1 MQYYTHII
9 LDEIHERSTET
20 DFTLLVVRRLTT
32 ELPQTK
38 VVVMSATMQG
48 DMLVDYFRE
57 SFTPEEVCPPYH
69 VGAKRFPV
77 RSFFVEELADLVK
90 EKNSIWS
97 PKQIDSRSKLKFMA
111 AKWPYKT
118 LKSVVQ
124 LRPKVC
130 PEAMDICTEVIVT
143 QAELGEAVLVFLPG
157 IAEISHYYDHL
168 TFELSEKNLEK
179 EFVVFILHSQVPFED
194 QQQVF
199 RAPPPDVIHVILATN
214 IAESSITLPKLTL
227 VVNFAIYRRL
237 GYDTKRRISCLTKHW
252 CSRASCAQRAGRV
265 GRVCPGVAV
274 HLVSRKFYESILKD
288 YDPPHI
294 LSAPL
299 AKLVLHAKD
308 IGSRLGI
315 PSPSEFLSYAIQPP
329 SLEQMNVALQD
340 LADLGAVT
348 CSPRYSRVPEQAE
361 ITLLGHFSLA
371 LPVCLELCRLVLYG
385 VLFGVAL
392 DAIVMAAGAS
402 LPQDVFSLP
411 CRMVMKNDIAFQS
424 SLWRSL
430 LSRINFDRGQYSE
443 SLMLC
448 NVFREWMSFKMANQG
463 TRKYPSKHKLVVAFC
478 SYFSLRWEQLL
489 LFESTVTE
497 ITLRVLHHVPVNS
510 ALHRQLQDLLAVTRY
525 RHHTH
530 STAAAAEEEV
540 RFCEEPLILKALLTA
555 TFSHQLLYGERTI
568 DSAAYFVKK
577 KSLALLEAIE
587 GSNFTQQR
595 MLILPDMRKSH
606 LPHLA
611 QLLSL
616 VLPDKTCYFDVLS
629 GVGIVQ
635 FTQPDDEQQQKE
647 NDSAGRNSK
656 KKKNTKSKSPF
667 VVDEY
672 EACEVFYREKS
683 VVRLKL
689 PPDAML
695 FWQFCERCSGGWR
708 VQGIPTEFPRPMH
721 PLRTLWCRISRH
733 KDTTFSGSWRNPAGF
748 VCELHQDCAPFLGL
762 ATCLQG
768 SENVKSV
775 NVKGVTVLPTL
786 LDSPVALLM
795 CLAFQSQYVHMELL
809 VSEGEHVSGVK
820 IHDSQ
825 EIMCY
830 NERFITVDDLIR
842 VNALRSALSLALSF
856 YSPNGDLPVSDVAN
870 ISALLRCMVLREPL
884 RPRPHC
890 HAPSSSS
897 SSSSGRPLRLS
908 SIAKV
913 LSWEQTYPRE
923 AEAADD
929 FFEED
934 VDEDNCSENE
944 EEKPFLQEFE
954 FPTLADFVYF
964 PPLQS
969 SLLSRVEEE
978 EEEEEEEG
986 GRCELQDH
994 STVEQTALQAAAETD
1009 SEGEEIQ
1016 VQESDTEEMD
1026 FLGVSETEDNNSVC
1040 ETEDNNPVRDSED
1053 VQTVC
1058 ETGDVQT
1065 VCETGDDQTVCEPKD
1080 VQTVCETGDDQTVCE
1095 TEKSKTVCE
1104 TGDVQTVCE
1113 TGDDQTVCETEKS
1126 KTVRETEDVQT
1137 VSEPKD
1143 DQTVS
1148 ETEKSKTVC
1157 ETGDDQ
1163 MAPLSS
1169 EEVTPVHLSHSGSSS
1184 RFELSPHAPV
1194 FLPTKLKQ
1202 ASAASKQ
1209 NPSHHQK
1216 HQQQQQQQQQQQPSL
1231 PAPRS
1236 NPSIPAQRTL
1246 GAPPPR
1252 ADCSSIRNLKRRQ
1265 QTSGQASGQA
1275 SVRPPLPYL
1284 DPATNHLPTF
1294 PWLYPSSGP
1303 HLPFNTYSGI
1313 TQQAPPLHHYMER
1326 YQHPSWV
1333 ANMYRDPS
1341 LPLAF
1346 PAETL
1351 YTQPPNQ
1358 PQLMVATQNP
1368 VQPESTRPPNQ
1379 PQLMM
1384 ATQNPVQPES
1394 ARPPNQPQLMMATQ
1408 NPVQPESARPPNQPQ
1423 LMMATQNPV
1432 QPESARPPTQ
1442 MLFSLPDPVV
1452 EAQKVEPQKKIKC
1465 VSEAHL
1471 VNFYLFYLSQL
1482 SSPKTANLSFMC
1494 ETVYQEYLKC
1504 FKIPVSSSSGE
1515 EYSLA
1520 PSFFDRE
1527 NSFVVWKNEGVKY
1540 VSLAPSGLDMVRHW
1554 LKSEKLVTAELTAPH
1569 SNKEEKPP
1577 RHSSP
1582 SSDHPTSEEPRHSS
1596 PSPDHPTSEE
1606 PRHSSPS
1613 PDHPTSEEPR
1623 HSSPSPDQRTSEEP
1637 RHSSPSPDQRTSEEP
1652 RHSSPSPD
1660 QRTSEE
1666 PRHSSPSPD
1675 QRTSEE
1681 PRHSSPSPDQRTSE
1695 EPRHSS
1701 PSPDQRTSEE
1711 PRHSSPSSDHPTSE
1725 EPRHSSPSSDHP
1737 TSEEPRHSSPSPDHP
1752 TSEEP
1757 RHSSPSPDQRTS
1769 EEPRHSSPSPDQRTS
1784 EEPRHSS
1791 PSPNPCQTEE
1801 RNDNVCKETGSLAER
1816 VAETSP
1822 SRKPLQGRDL
1832 DEDVVKF
1839 LCRYLLK
1846 QKHLSCT
1853 LRQVANAYKKAH
1865 HRKHFWLD
1873 LGTLELRPEFICS
1886 SKRIKLKPAYIPTS
1900 PPRITQGGRDE
1911 DRSKDFKL
1919 PLRGLQDTEQARETG
1934 KKDSGPPPPP
1944 PPPLK
1949 RLNDTTSKDPPES
1962 CKENERP
1969 YSLVGARSR
1978 ASSADRDDGTATR
1991 EGERPE
1997 LSKLDDNVLRVL
2009 CQHGRKAFLSELLRD
2024 SKLNRLCWEIGTS
2037 LSENY
2042 FTSRP
2047 HLFTVESGMNLDLP
2061 VEDAVISLSSS
2072 APLLLLPQSSSNKK
2086 SNRPLSPRQPQR
2098 RRQGRRQ
2105 HPSSHRRKTG
2115 KY

>member
-721 PLRTLWCRISRH
+721 PLRTLWCRLSRH

-830 NERFITVDDLIR
+830 DERFITVDDLIR

-913 LSWEQTYPRE
+913 LSWEQTYPRD

-929 FFEED
+929 FFEEG

-969 SLLSRVEEE
+969 SLLSRVE

-1040 ETEDNNPVRDSED
+1040 ETEDNNPVCDSEDNNLVRDSED

-1058 ETGDVQT
+1058 ETGD
-1065 VCETGDDQTVCEPKD
+1065 DQI
-1080 VQTVCETGDDQTVCE
+1080 
-1095 TEKSKTVCE
+1095 
-1104 TGDVQTVCE
+1104 
-1113 TGDDQTVCETEKS
+1113 VCETEKS

-1137 VSEPKD
+1137 VCEPKD
-1143 DQTVS
+1143 DQTVC
-1148 ETEKSKTVC
+1148 ETGDDQTVCETGDDQTVCEPKDDQTVC

-1169 EEVTPVHLSHSGSSS
+1169 EEVTPVHLFHSGSSS

-1303 HLPFNTYSGI
+1303 PLPFNTYSGI

-1358 PQLMVATQNP
+1358 PQLMMATQNP

-1394 ARPPNQPQLMMATQ
+1394 TRPPNQPQLMIATQ
-1408 NPVQPESARPPNQPQ
+1408 NPVQPESFQ
-1423 LMMATQNPV
+1423 
-1432 QPESARPPTQ
+1432 PPTQ
-1442 MLFSLPDPVV
+1442 MLLSLPDPVV

-1471 VNFYLFYLSQL
+1471 VNFYLAYLSQL

-1494 ETVYQEYLKC
+1494 EAVYREYLKC

-1540 VSLAPSGLDMVRHW
+1540 VSLAPSGLDMVHHW

-1569 SNKEEKPP
+1569 SNKEEKPPRHSSPSSDHPTSEEP

-1666 PRHSSPSPD
+1666 PRHSSPSP
-1675 QRTSEE
+1675 
-1681 PRHSSPSPDQRTSE
+1681 
-1695 EPRHSS
+1695 
-1701 PSPDQRTSEE
+1701 
-1711 PRHSSPSSDHPTSE
+1711 
-1725 EPRHSSPSSDHP
+1725 
-1737 TSEEPRHSSPSPDHP
+1737 
-1752 TSEEP
+1752 
-1757 RHSSPSPDQRTS
+1757 
-1769 EEPRHSSPSPDQRTS
+1769 
-1784 EEPRHSS
+1784 
-1791 PSPNPCQTEE
+1791 NPCQTEK
-1801 RNDNVCKETGSLAER
+1801 RNHNVCKETGSLAER

-1900 PPRITQGGRDE
+1900 LPRITQGGRDE

-1934 KKDSGPPPPP
+1934 KEDSGPPPPL

-2072 APLLLLPQSSSNKK
+2072 APLLLLPQSSSNSK